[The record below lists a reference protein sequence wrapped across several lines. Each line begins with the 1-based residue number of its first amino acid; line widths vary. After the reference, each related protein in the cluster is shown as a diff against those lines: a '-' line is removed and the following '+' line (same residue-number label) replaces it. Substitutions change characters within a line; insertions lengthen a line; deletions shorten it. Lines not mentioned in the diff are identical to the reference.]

1 MPAWRTQP
9 GLYRIVRIAV
19 VYPKRYAIVV
29 GGGGGILD
37 LAFCTPLL
45 CRSLLLLATRA
56 EGAMRLRTYCARSLL
71 DFVCPMPFMVRVILE
86 QKDISTT

>member
-29 GGGGGILD
+29 RGGGILD

-45 CRSLLLLATRA
+45 CRSLLLLAMRA